1 MDDPMKNVSPT
12 HPALVE
18 GHAIYQKNVYDP
30 ADYPFDIIKRSTNKK
45 LGKKVT
51 KGRHAGLPIYTL
63 TLEERKTCTK
73 DCEHWDDCYG
83 NNMPFAHRFM
93 HGKALED
100 RIRED
105 LDRLDSKHRRGYL
118 LRLHILGDFY
128 SPRYVA
134 FWEEQLSA
142 RPGLNIYGYTRTHPG
157 TPIGDAVA
165 ALVDKEMHRFSVR
178 FSMLPDHPFSANG
191 EDYADPETSIIC
203 PVQTDKTDSCSTCGL
218 CWTVNKPITFLTH

>member
-1 MDDPMKNVSPT
+1 MKNVSPT

>member
-1 MDDPMKNVSPT
+1 MKNVSPT

-63 TLEERKTCTK
+63 TLEERKTCTT

-83 NNMPFAHRFM
+83 NNMPFAHRFR
-93 HGKALED
+93 HGQALED

-105 LDRLDSKHRRGYL
+105 LDRLDARHRLGYL

-128 SPRYVA
+128 SPEYVA
-134 FWEEQLSA
+134 FWAEQLSD
-142 RPGLNIYGYTRTHPG
+142 RPRLSIYGYTRTHPG

-165 ALVDKEMHRFSVR
+165 ALVSDRFAVR

-191 EDYADPETSIIC
+191 EDYADPETSITC

-218 CWTVNKPITFLTH
+218 CWTVNKPITFITH